1 MLDIDALQ
9 EIPSYGQMGLQ
20 IELLNRIAAALET
33 TAGTNKGFTALEQSI
48 ASQFTLM
55 RTGKVYRT
63 RFYRYS
69 VNSTSAGTKLDDNAG
84 LVCKPSTDAT
94 EAQDDYAQIPV
105 FQWLRCNYTRDA
117 SDGFAKPSVLE
128 GLPGFA
134 KEGAVD
140 VGTLHPTFYWNVEE
154 HDSYYDIIISDTEH
168 TELGLVPWCEAIR
181 ADGTIM
187 PYWIES
193 AYQSVTAS
201 DGLLRSQ
208 PGKAPAYNQS
218 YNNMIIAYQ
227 KKGAGYWGAGIARN
241 TYAILML
248 AIKYATKNG
257 QTVFAGCSNYNA
269 QSRCA
274 VAETGVKRVLLAS
287 QGPFIVG
294 GCVSVGVANGT
305 NTDRGNSS
313 MHSIADRVL
322 VKSIETV
329 TVSGTNYVAL
339 NLDID
344 STITTTTDTYVS
356 TMPQYTGTTDAVIG
370 HHDGSLV
377 SNTDQKHAFRIQGQE
392 YMTGTAII
400 CADAVMEFASDF
412 AKKVYVAP
420 RGTKHV
426 ADTHTG
432 YALIGSIPA
441 TADGKNGDY
450 WSGDVA
456 FNRALGAYY
465 PSTIGGGD
473 SVGTGDRVW
482 AGGAGASGM
491 RELYTLGYLWSG
503 SFDGPCSVDCVY
515 GLGAAG
521 WSCGSCD

>member
-1 MLDIDALQ
+1 MTIDALQ
-9 EIPSYGQMGLQ
+9 DLPSFAQMGVQ
-20 IELLNRIAAALET
+20 NGLLSRIAEALET
-33 TAGTNKGFTALEQSI
+33 TAGTSKGFSALEQAI

-69 VNSTSAGTKLDDNAG
+69 TNSTSAGTKLDDNAG

-94 EAQDDYAQIPV
+94 KGRDDYAQISS

-117 SDGFAKPSVLE
+117 SDGFARPTVLE
-128 GLPGFA
+128 GFPGFA
-134 KEGAVD
+134 TEGAVD
-140 VGTLHPTFYWNVEE
+140 IGTLHPTFYWNVEE
-154 HDSYYDIIISDTEH
+154 HDTYYDVIYSDTEH
-168 TELGLVPWCEAIR
+168 LELGLVPWKEAVR
-181 ADGTIM
+181 ADGAVM

-193 AYQSVTAS
+193 SYQSVTAS

-218 YNNMIIAYQ
+218 YNSMITAYQ
-227 KKGAGYWGAGIARN
+227 KKGTGYWGASIARN
-241 TYAILML
+241 TYMILML
-248 AIKYATKNG
+248 AVKYATKNG
-257 QTVFAGCSNYNA
+257 QTVFTGCSNYNA
-269 QSRCA
+269 QSKCA

-491 RELYTLGYLWSG
+491 RELYTLGALGSG
-503 SFDGPCSVDCVY
+503 SNGGPCYVDCWN
-515 GLGAAG
+515 GLGVAH
-521 WSCGSCD
+521 WHYGSCD

>member
-140 VGTLHPTFYWNVEE
+140 VGTLHPTFYWTVEE

-294 GCVSVGVANGT
+294 GCVSVGAANGT
-305 NTDRGNSS
+305 NTDRGNGS
-313 MHSIADRVL
+313 MNSIADRVL

-344 STITTTTDTYVS
+344 STINTTTDTYVS
-356 TMPQYTGTTDAVIG
+356 TMPQYTGTTDAVIA
-370 HHDGSLV
+370 HHDGSPV
-377 SNTDQKHAFRIQGQE
+377 SCIDAKHTFRIQGQE
-392 YMTGTAII
+392 YMSGTAII
-400 CADAVMEFASDF
+400 CADTLMEFQADHS
-412 AKKVYVAP
+412 KNVYVAP

-426 ADTHTG
+426 ADAHTG
-432 YALIGSIPA
+432 YTLVGNIPA
-441 TADGKNGDY
+441 TADGKGGDY
-450 WSGDVA
+450 FSGDVS
-456 FNRALGAYY
+456 FDRATGSYY
-465 PSTIGGGD
+465 PSSVGGGD

-482 AGGAGASGM
+482 AGGANTSGL
-491 RELYTLGYLWSG
+491 REWYSLGYLGDG
-503 SFDGPCSVDCVY
+503 SDGGPCYVNCRIW
-515 GLGAAG
+515 AG
-521 WSCGSCD
+521 YANWYCGSCD

>member
-1 MLDIDALQ
+1 MAIDALQ
-9 EIPSYGQMGLQ
+9 DIPSFAQMGVQ
-20 IELLNRIAAALET
+20 NGLLSRIAEALET
-33 TAGTNKGFTALEQSI
+33 TAGTSKGFSALEQSI

-69 VNSTSAGTKLDDNAG
+69 TNSTSAGTKLDDNAG

-94 EAQDDYAQIPV
+94 EARDDYAQIPS
-105 FQWLRCNYTRDA
+105 FQWIRCNYARDA
-117 SDGFAKPSVLE
+117 SDGFARPTVLE
-128 GLPGFA
+128 GFPGFA
-134 KEGAVD
+134 TEGAVD

-154 HDSYYDIIISDTEH
+154 HDTYYDIIYSDTEH
-168 TELGLVPWCEAIR
+168 TELGLAPWCEAVR
-181 ADGTIM
+181 ADGTVM

-193 AYQSVTAS
+193 SYQSVAAS

-218 YNNMIIAYQ
+218 YNSMIAAYQ

-241 TYAILML
+241 TYMILML

-257 QTVFAGCSNYNA
+257 QTVLAGCSNYNA
-269 QSRCA
+269 QSKCA

-294 GCVSVGVANGT
+294 GCVSVGVASGT

-392 YMTGTAII
+392 YMTGTAVI
-400 CADAVMEFASDF
+400 CADTVMEFASDF

-426 ADTHTG
+426 TNAHTG
-432 YALIGSIPA
+432 YTLIGSIPA

-450 WSGDVA
+450 WSGDVT

-482 AGGAGASGM
+482 AGGAGASGT
-491 RELYTLGYLWSG
+491 REFYTLGNLWDG
-503 SFDGPCSVDCVY
+503 SNGGPCNVNCRN
-515 GLGAAG
+515 GLGAAA
-521 WSCGSCD
+521 WACGSCD